1 MKVEKECPCCGASYM
16 IRFEQVLAD
25 LDPEN
30 YEDEQFEDQDA
41 ELYPEYCPF
50 CGAHDSE
57 DGDESDE

>member
-1 MKVEKECPCCGASYM
+1 M

-30 YEDEQFEDQDA
+30 YEDEQFEDQDT

>member
-1 MKVEKECPCCGASYM
+1 MKIEKECPCCGAAYA

-25 LDPEN
+25 LDPDLE
-30 YEDEQFEDQDA
+30 EQEQFDDQDN

-57 DGDESDE
+57 EDEDSED